1 MAIRPFKTNRNLS
14 QYAAKKVLGKAHT
27 RGDISDLQESLP
39 SNIQLSAATIFAE
52 AIPSGPTED
61 IPLTFFE
68 TISTVQLVSLEAV
81 EIAGTRYDADSSSDL
96 GGEDTNNTNGPH
108 AWYLKLPDDYET
120 VSQGSHTLVGEAPFL
135 NSTPLYET
143 LGKLQ
148 VVPTNFYINPADP
161 GVNPYAPKIYTWD
174 GSTESSK
181 STIPLTPNDSLD
193 WFFDPY
199 NGIVFF
205 QEHDGRVPYKVE
217 CYLYVGGFADG
228 GLGGSG
234 GGAANVVGGLS
245 RYFKKITQT
254 TVANTAI
261 QIPGLDLDGIPWD
274 PEDISVYLNG
284 QLLNH
289 GTPTQL
295 QNLDGD
301 YNLSATGP
309 NTYVTLNQGLETD
322 DLITVLLVQ
331 TSSIGDSS
339 FLLHAD
345 DVDLP
350 NARVITAGDGI
361 SIDTTNPREFLISN
375 TGITERLKHHE
386 IAQFGYIGIPSDGTG
401 DIYTFQSIIDF
412 STLSYNDSQ
421 IDIFIDGRL
430 RIKDLHY
437 LLGDNDTNLAV
448 NQIRLLGEEKL
459 EVGNTISAILYI

>member
-39 SNIQLSAATIFAE
+39 SNIQLSAATIFADP
-52 AIPSGPTED
+52 IPAGPADEVPTLVWD
-61 IPLTFFE
+61 SVE
-68 TISTVQLVSLEAV
+68 TIQYVSLDAV

-120 VSQGSHTLVGEAPFL
+120 VSAGSHSGVGEGYFINAQ
-135 NSTPLYET
+135 PLYET

-148 VVPTNFYINPADP
+148 IVPTNFYINPADP
-161 GVNPYAPKIYTWD
+161 AINPYAPKIYTWD

-181 STIPLTPNDSLD
+181 SNIPLTPNDSLD

-217 CYLYVGGFADG
+217 CYLYIGAFADD
-228 GLGGSG
+228 GLGGGSTV
-234 GGAANVVGGLS
+234 ANAVGGLS

-254 TVANTAI
+254 TVPNTAV
-261 QIPGLDLDGIPWD
+261 QIPNLNLEGLSWD
-274 PEDISVYLNG
+274 PEEISVYLNG

-289 GTPTQL
+289 GSAIEV

-301 YNLSATGP
+301 YTLTATGP
-309 NTYVTLNQGLETD
+309 NTYITLNQGLEPD

-331 TSSIGDSS
+331 TSSIADSN
-339 FLLHAD
+339 FLLHTD
-345 DVDLP
+345 DLDLP

-375 TGITERLKHHE
+375 TGIKERIKHHE
-386 IAQFGYIGIPSDGTG
+386 IAQFGYIGAPSDGTG
-401 DIYTFQSIIDF
+401 DIYTFQANIDF
-412 STLSYNDSQ
+412 STLNYNDGQ

-437 LLGDNDTNLAV
+437 SLGDSDANLAV
-448 NQIRLLGEEKL
+448 NQIRLLGDERL
-459 EVGNTISAILYI
+459 EIGKTISAILFT